1 MRLFSSSLAIIL
13 LSGCAAS
20 SPSSQTATSCYRASP
35 QEVSALFDQWN
46 AALQTGQPQ
55 TVVARYSAD
64 SILLPTLSNTVRATA
79 DAKVDYFNHFLE
91 KRPVGTIDQRHILV
105 ECNAAID
112 TGLYTFTFN
121 DGSVAKARYT
131 FTYRKAG
138 QNWLITSH
146 HSSLMP
152 ESR

>member
-1 MRLFSSSLAIIL
+1 MRLFITSAIVVLLA
-13 LSGCAAS
+13 GCAT
-20 SPSSQTATSCYRASP
+20 PPPGNQTASSCYRASS
-35 QEVSALFDQWN
+35 QEISDQFGLWN

-55 TVVARYSAD
+55 TVVARYSSD
-64 SILLPTLSNTVRATA
+64 SILLPTLSNKVRVTA
-79 DAKVDYFNHFLE
+79 DDKIDYFNHFLE
-91 KRPVGTIDQRHILV
+91 KRPVGTIDQQHIII

-131 FTYRKAG
+131 FTYRRDGK
-138 QNWLITSH
+138 NWLITSH

-152 ESR
+152 EPG